1 MLIFEYFSGFIF
13 LQTQMHSLAPFGAD
27 LFSEGMIED
36 NMTWNF
42 VAGLTVAR
50 EILESYGCVVRV
62 ISPRRT
68 DAAVGAGGTHVEL
81 WLPSSMAGSDSD
93 DPRQEVL

>member
-1 MLIFEYFSGFIF
+1 
-13 LQTQMHSLAPFGAD
+13 MHSLTPFGAG
-27 LFSEGMIED
+27 LFSQEMVED

-68 DAAVGAGGTHVEL
+68 DAALGTGGTRVEL
-81 WLPSSMAGSDSD
+81 WLPSFSTASDLDGSRLE
-93 DPRQEVL
+93 P

>member
-1 MLIFEYFSGFIF
+1 MF
-13 LQTQMHSLAPFGAD
+13 LQTQMHSLTPFGAD
-27 LFSEGMIED
+27 LLSENMVED

-62 ISPRRT
+62 ISPRT
-68 DAAVGAGGTHVEL
+68 ADAPLGAGGTRVEL
-81 WLPSSMAGSDSD
+81 WLPCIM
-93 DPRQEVL
+93 E

>member
-1 MLIFEYFSGFIF
+1 MSLCHFVGIFGV
-13 LQTQMHSLAPFGAD
+13 QTQMHSLTPFGAD
-27 LFSEGMIED
+27 LCLEELVED

-62 ISPRRT
+62 NSPRT
-68 DAAVGAGGTHVEL
+68 KDAALGSGGTRVEL
-81 WLPSSMAGSDSD
+81 WLPCFTALSDFNG
-93 DPRQEVL
+93 PAQEV

>member
-1 MLIFEYFSGFIF
+1 MC

-27 LFSEGMIED
+27 LLSEDMVKD

-50 EILESYGCVVRV
+50 EILESYGCVIRV
-62 ISPRRT
+62 ISPRT
-68 DAAVGAGGTHVEL
+68 MDAAIGVGGTRVEL
-81 WLPSSMAGSDSD
+81 WLPCFSNSPNLDGLG
-93 DPRQEVL
+93 QEA